1 MLKRTKKRNKL
12 TQNTEIAE
20 LAYALHLG
28 ASRLRMTL
36 MEINIP
42 AAYREK
48 LSRRIYDWVNQAQL
62 LGLELA
68 PPNEQAFLSKE
79 TTEAECERIGLF

>member
-48 LSRRIYDWVNQAQL
+48 LSRRIYDWINQAQL

-79 TTEAECERIGLF
+79 TTEAECERMGLF

>member
-42 AAYREK
+42 AAYHKK

-79 TTEAECERIGLF
+79 TTEAECERMGLF

>member
-12 TQNTEIAE
+12 TQNAELAE
-20 LAYALHLG
+20 LAYVLHLG
-28 ASRLRMTL
+28 AAKLRTTL

-48 LSRRIYDWVNQAQL
+48 LGRRIYDWVNQAQL
-62 LGLELA
+62 LGLELT
-68 PPNEQAFLSKE
+68 PPNESAFISKE
-79 TTEAECERIGLF
+79 TAEAECERLGLF

>member
-1 MLKRTKKRNKL
+1 L
-12 TQNTEIAE
+12 AE
-20 LAYALHLG
+20 LAYVLHLG
-28 ASRLRMTL
+28 AVKLRTTV

-62 LGLELA
+62 LGLELT
-68 PPNEQAFLSKE
+68 PPNESAFTSKE
-79 TTEAECERIGLF
+79 TTEAECERLGLF